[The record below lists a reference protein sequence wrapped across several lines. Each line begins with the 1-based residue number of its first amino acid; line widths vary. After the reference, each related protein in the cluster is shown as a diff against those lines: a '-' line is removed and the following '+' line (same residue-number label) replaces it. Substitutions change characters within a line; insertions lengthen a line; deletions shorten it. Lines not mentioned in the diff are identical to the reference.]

1 MKQNSNIFVLLGF
14 LILVAVSG
22 CSTNDDIVPEKP
34 NEITLNGKKLTIKIS
49 EESFSAEQRTT
60 RAADVIK
67 TDTIDMGN
75 GIIAER
81 TILPDTTTAQESAVT
96 RAAMAEGHY
105 TIFALDAS
113 GTRMPDELSGTVQAG
128 QFVPDQNKSI
138 SLAPGT
144 YTFVCF
150 NDAVTDKGT
159 GLAIEGE
166 DCVNPMI
173 GVTTKAVSGDLD
185 EVSFQMIHYSARFRT
200 EITSYT
206 AYVDVDQTEN
216 DFYDDSALYT
226 DILMNLKGGNPTR
239 GGVFHFLHSNAT
251 FSRVGNQEFSSIVK
265 PFKVQSGYWYIP
277 VAPGENFQTH
287 YISYQPNVRVYGKNF
302 YAFPGQF
309 GLVNNVT
316 TPQLLPNKSYL
327 IKLTFKTKDPLYLYQ
342 DGTVGYIGDKG
353 TRTPIAL
360 VVKEK
365 TTTENGMAVA
375 LKNGEFRGVPGFQYY
390 NMGIGGDDGTVNNMQ
405 GYDLTY
411 TTNYYSSTFN
421 GDRTIAPAY
430 NAGYGGATPTAIGST
445 SNNAYYIAAHYNPG
459 VTITGANIGKWFLAS
474 SGQWKLFLSKWG
486 GLDASKVTT
495 FSGSGSGPAA
505 PGFGENGT
513 IPWDGTKMATYFTQV
528 GGEFPFG
535 EYTLSGTDQS
545 SQVAGLYVGLSAT
558 KAAWG
563 YDIFVTNYMSGY
575 IRPFV
580 YF

>member
-34 NEITLNGKKLTIKIS
+34 KEITLNGKKLTIKIS

-81 TILPDTTTAQESAVT
+81 TILPDTTTAQESVAT

-216 DFYDDSALYT
+216 DFYDDYAIVS
-226 DILMNLKGGNPTR
+226 
-239 GGVFHFLHSNAT
+239 
-251 FSRVGNQEFSSIVK
+251 VGNKWGIIDKHGNEVVPVKYDYVSSFDTYPEFAQVK
-265 PFKVQSGYWYIP
+265 LDEK
-277 VAPGENFQTH
+277 
-287 YISYQPNVRVYGKNF
+287 YGF
-302 YAFPGQF
+302 
-309 GLVNNVT
+309 VN
-316 TPQLLPNKSYL
+316 
-327 IKLTFKTKDPLYLYQ
+327 
-342 DGTVGYIGDKG
+342 
-353 TRTPIAL
+353 
-360 VVKEK
+360 
-365 TTTENGMAVA
+365 
-375 LKNGEFRGVPGFQYY
+375 KNGEEVVKPKYEAAYAFSDGLAGVKL
-390 NMGIGGDDGTVNNMQ
+390 N
-405 GYDLTY
+405 
-411 TTNYYSSTFN
+411 
-421 GDRTIAPAY
+421 
-430 NAGYGGATPTAIGST
+430 
-445 SNNAYYIAAHYNPG
+445 
-459 VTITGANIGKWFLAS
+459 GKW
-474 SGQWKLFLSKWG
+474 
-486 GLDASKVTT
+486 
-495 FSGSGSGPAA
+495 
-505 PGFGENGT
+505 GFINTQGEEV
-513 IPWDGTKMATYFTQV
+513 IPFKYD
-528 GGEFPFG
+528 
-535 EYTLSGTDQS
+535 
-545 SQVAGLYVGLSAT
+545 YVGPFYDG
-558 KAAWG
+558 AAEVELAG
-563 YDIFVTNYMSGY
+563 KVIKINKKGEV
-575 IRPFV
+575 V
-580 YF
+580 K

>member
-22 CSTNDDIVPEKP
+22 CSTNDDIVPKKP

-49 EESFSAEQRTT
+49 EEAFSAEQRTT
-60 RAADVIK
+60 RAGDVVK
-67 TDTIDMGN
+67 SDTIDMGN

-81 TILPDTTTAQESAVT
+81 TILPDTTTVQESAVT

-166 DCVNPMI
+166 DCANPMI

-206 AYVDVDQTEN
+206 AYVDVDHTVN

-239 GGVFHFLHSNAT
+239 GGVFHFLHTNTT

-265 PFKVQSGYWYIP
+265 PFKVQSGYWYVP

-287 YISYQPNVRVYGKNF
+287 YVNYQPNVRVYGKI
-302 YAFPGQF
+302 
-309 GLVNNVT
+309 
-316 TPQLLPNKSYL
+316 S
-327 IKLTFKTKDPLYLYQ
+327 
-342 DGTVGYIGDKG
+342 
-353 TRTPIAL
+353 
-360 VVKEK
+360 
-365 TTTENGMAVA
+365 MH
-375 LKNGEFRGVPGFQYY
+375 
-390 NMGIGGDDGTVNNMQ
+390 
-405 GYDLTY
+405 
-411 TTNYYSSTFN
+411 S
-421 GDRTIAPAY
+421 
-430 NAGYGGATPTAIGST
+430 
-445 SNNAYYIAAHYNPG
+445 
-459 VTITGANIGKWFLAS
+459 
-474 SGQWKLFLSKWG
+474 
-486 GLDASKVTT
+486 LDNSV
-495 FSGSGSGPAA
+495 
-505 PGFGENGT
+505 
-513 IPWDGTKMATYFTQV
+513 
-528 GGEFPFG
+528 
-535 EYTLSGTDQS
+535 L
-545 SQVAGLYVGLSAT
+545 
-558 KAAWG
+558 
-563 YDIFVTNYMSGY
+563 
-575 IRPFV
+575 
-580 YF
+580 

>member
-22 CSTNDDIVPEKP
+22 CSTNDDIVPKKP

-49 EESFSAEQRTT
+49 EEAFSAEQRTT
-60 RAADVIK
+60 RAGDVVK
-67 TDTIDMGN
+67 SDTIDMGN

-81 TILPDTTTAQESAVT
+81 TILPDTTTVQESAVT

-138 SLAPGT
+138 SLAPDT

-166 DCVNPMI
+166 DCANPMI

-206 AYVDVDQTEN
+206 AYVDVDHTVN

-239 GGVFHFLHSNAT
+239 GGVFHFLHTNTT

-265 PFKVQSGYWYIP
+265 PFKVQSGYWYVP

-287 YISYQPNVRVYGKNF
+287 YVNYQPNVRVYGKDF

-309 GLVNNVT
+309 GLVNNAT

-342 DGTVGYIGDKG
+342 DGTVGYLGDKG
-353 TRTPIAL
+353 TRTPIAV

-365 TTTENGMAVA
+365 TSSSEGTAIALQGASWWGSWNDMYSGGPRYANTTLYNATDAANDMEGYKWTWEASGTT
-375 LKNGEFRGVPGFQYY
+375 NGEIKANNSDY
-390 NMGIGGDDGTVNNMQ
+390 NCF
-405 GYDLTY
+405 Y
-411 TTNYYSSTFN
+411 
-421 GDRTIAPAY
+421 A
-430 NAGYGGATPTAIGST
+430 
-445 SNNAYYIAAHYNPG
+445 AAHYNPG
-459 VTITGANIGKWFLAS
+459 VTVTGENVGKWYLPALGEWNYMAKKFFDWDGNNPGNMGADHSKGDAVFTNAGGAS
-474 SGQWKLFLSKWG
+474 PWGAYGIFLSTEAPNDYYLYYLVMG
-486 GLDASKVTT
+486 GNYIAVPTHYEWSECYAYYGVV
-495 FSGSGSGPAA
+495 FS
-505 PGFGENGT
+505 
-513 IPWDGTKMATYFTQV
+513 
-528 GGEFPFG
+528 
-535 EYTLSGTDQS
+535 
-545 SQVAGLYVGLSAT
+545 
-558 KAAWG
+558 
-563 YDIFVTNYMSGY
+563 FVH
-575 IRPFV
+575 F
-580 YF
+580 